1 MSNGYFVADTN
12 SLVYAYHAGG
22 PDLLDQYIRLA
33 TESDRQFAIT
43 RTVSDEIEDGPLKA
57 ELGQYIADRDI
68 PILSAPETEQRLRA
82 GTLSSKSAGEVSM
95 LEVAA
100 REQEAGRI
108 TRIWSDDKYFDSP
121 QIMRNHPDVH
131 RSMSAE
137 LLDEAYEQRFIGNS
151 EYKAFRDGYEAQA
164 DFRPGESPRLNTFQ
178 YDLPSSEID
187 APHRVSP
194 AHIQA
199 GRALGVAGLA
209 LEVYDGAESV
219 RTAQRLHGEGNA
231 TAAQSELIHFGAR
244 SVGGWTGAGIGMAT
258 GAVLGV
264 ESGPGLLVTGAIG
277 GVAGVFV
284 GDKIAEWNDNRG
296 IYNQELGGK
305 TWTYDPDNPAQGWR
319 REAPGLR
326 SGRGWRGW
334 RWVLRCWPRSVP
346 HRSSGRRCSA
356 IFALISPSALT

>member
-1 MSNGYFVADTN
+1 MSNGYVLADTN
-12 SLVYAYHAGG
+12 SLVYAYQAGG
-22 PDLLDQYIRLA
+22 PKLIDTYLDAADEQ
-33 TESDRQFAIT
+33 DREFAIT
-43 RTVSDEIEDGPLKA
+43 KTVFGEIKDGPLKA
-57 ELGQYIADRDI
+57 ELGQYLADRNI

-95 LEVAA
+95 LEIAA

-108 TRIWSDDKYFDSP
+108 TRVWSDDKYFDSP

-131 RSMSAE
+131 RSMSAD
-137 LLDEAYEQRFIGNS
+137 LLDEAYEQKFIGKS

-178 YDLPSSEID
+178 YDLPSPEID
-187 APHRVSP
+187 APDRVRP

-296 IYNQELGGK
+296 IYNQKLDG
-305 TWTYDPDNPAQGWR
+305 
-319 REAPGLR
+319 
-326 SGRGWRGW
+326 
-334 RWVLRCWPRSVP
+334 
-346 HRSSGRRCSA
+346 
-356 IFALISPSALT
+356 